1 MLTLM
6 NVSGCSLPSARR
18 ESGKAPAT
26 LPSIHMRSARLLT
39 MVGVFSPHARHYA
52 PVGDSVRFAVL
63 GQERP
68 DLCLEL
74 GFDRFGLRGWQ
85 GIGRKVS
92 GYAGKPCN
100 GEGKHDK

>member
-6 NVSGCSLPSARR
+6 SVSGCSLPSARR

-26 LPSIHMRSARLLT
+26 LPSIRMRSARLLT
-39 MVGVFSPHARHYA
+39 MVGVFPPHARHYA

-74 GFDRFGLRGWQ
+74 RLDFGFGLRG

-92 GYAGKPCN
+92 ARAGKPCDSK
-100 GEGKHDK
+100 GKDDK